1 MINGEDDYPYVVE
14 NGNGLFFDDGGFDE
28 FNDFLEDPNSK
39 SATFN
44 YPNVDI
50 PHLDYLTTDDLP
62 QEAST
67 SFLKKVKNN
76 AFHGQPSFE
85 DSNHF
90 DDVEISTKKIRFADG
105 KFERIEILIFSDFQT
120 WEDLYQKVTD
130 SRIPCLTST
139 KLRKISLL
147 QNFLMGSIRTNG
159 HLKKTL

>member
-1 MINGEDDYPYVVE
+1 MINNEDDYPYVVE
-14 NGNGLFFDDGGFDE
+14 NGNGVFFDGGFDE
-28 FNDFLEDPNSK
+28 FNDFLEDPSSK
-39 SATFN
+39 SATFH

-76 AFHGQPSFE
+76 TFHGQPSFE

-105 KFERIEILIFSDFQT
+105 KFELIKILSFIDFQT
-120 WEDLYQKVTD
+120 WEDLYQKVID
-130 SRIPCLTST
+130 SRTHCLMST
-139 KLRKISLL
+139 ELKKVNLL